1 MVAVGT
7 LSRFLLFLSLFSY
20 SPLRNILIV
29 RRFVFPAPLWDLNN
43 SPKIALKRILFSL
56 LWGYSAVRF
65 APFTKK
71 DHVWWEMSFLQSTWS
86 HLSRLFFFH
95 QTSTNAPNVRC
106 MGKFSLFS
114 CVKGDVYELKYYVFT
129 ISVANPIFFFLKPI
143 KLWVYTIFVL
153 IFIH

>member
-1 MVAVGT
+1 MG
-7 LSRFLLFLSLFSY
+7 LF
-20 SPLRNILIV
+20 
-29 RRFVFPAPLWDLNN
+29 RRSFCA
-43 SPKIALKRILFSL
+43 I
-56 LWGYSAVRF
+56 Y
-65 APFTKK
+65 KK
-71 DHVWWEMSFLQSTWS
+71 G
-86 HLSRLFFFH
+86 SRLVGNEFSSKHLEPFEPPFFFH